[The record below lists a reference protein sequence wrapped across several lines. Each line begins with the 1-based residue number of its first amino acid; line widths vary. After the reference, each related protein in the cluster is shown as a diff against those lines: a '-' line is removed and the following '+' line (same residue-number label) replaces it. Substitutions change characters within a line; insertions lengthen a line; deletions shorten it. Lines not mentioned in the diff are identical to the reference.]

1 MLIRY
6 KVLKCHMPSNQ
17 ISKVYGHITSALFFK
32 TYFIL
37 DDGTSIRLSLNA
49 RYLFEVGKS
58 IGNDIL
64 RTIQGSV

>member
-1 MLIRY
+1 
-6 KVLKCHMPSNQ
+6 MPSNQ

-37 DDGTSIRLSLNA
+37 DDGISLNA
-49 RYLFEVGKS
+49 RYLFEIGKS